1 MRQGIYPEDR
11 NQYGIPGATSF
22 IGTLMKYSY
31 YSSISTVQTHFITDP
46 ATIEQHQPHR
56 GRIPGGVRFAVARPL
71 PLQQRRIQVRAPP
84 QLFPFHP
91 RRTLRLGV
99 MSTAHARTTAHAH
112 AHAHAQ
118 ETHLGEPG
126 GELVAEE
133 VPDGIIHHLHLPVP
147 LPLHVRVRT

>member
-31 YSSISTVQTHFITDP
+31 YSSISTVQTNFITDP
-46 ATIEQHQPHR
+46 AIIEQHQPHR
-56 GRIPGGVRFAVARPL
+56 GRVPGGVRFAVARPL

-84 QLFPFHP
+84 QLFRP

-112 AHAHAQ
+112 TQ

-133 VPDGIIHHLHLPVP
+133 VPDSIIHHLHLPVP